1 MNKQEKQPKSNSV
14 ISDRLEYMRTSR
26 GNEFAPRGVYF
37 RTFSSWYAGDRLRR
51 LPIGIRQFGM
61 ALRNW
66 RVFWRPRKLEFRYMG
81 DGFATKSRLQFL
93 TELTSE
99 EFSVKKLILPIA
111 ILSLFVAACGDGQ
124 NSAGGVID
132 GSLCEKE
139 GDREQGEDGNELL
152 CQVMGDGKLVWK
164 PEVGETSMG
173 GGSATSSC
181 PTPLLQTPVDLS
193 KVTSILYPGQ
203 ERGGNYKAHGGFG
216 FDNAPN
222 NLVTVEIPLS
232 GKITRVVRYKEIG
245 ELQYLFEF
253 EGDCGVSFRFDHL
266 RKLTPKF
273 EAVVNAFPIKE
284 DTRTDL
290 VSPPVS
296 VSVGEV
302 IATEVGFLN
311 NVFVD
316 FGVYDMRQKNEASK
330 DPAWASTHS
339 EFQIDSYGICW
350 LNSLPQADSTAVKLL
365 PSRDGSK
372 NGQTSDYC
380 K

>member
-1 MNKQEKQPKSNSV
+1 M
-14 ISDRLEYMRTSR
+14 ISDRLEYIRTSR
-26 GNEFAPRGVYF
+26 GNEFTPRGVYF
-37 RTFSSWYAGDRLRR
+37 RAFSSWHAGHRLRC

-61 ALRNW
+61 ALHNW
-66 RVFWRPRKLEFRYMG
+66 RVFWRPRKLDFRYMG
-81 DGFATKSRLQFL
+81 DGFALKSRFQFL
-93 TELTSE
+93 TELTTE

-111 ILSLFVAACGDGQ
+111 ILSISIAACGDGQ
-124 NSAGGVID
+124 NSAGAVID

-139 GDREQGEDGNELL
+139 GDRERGEDGNELL

-164 PEVGETSMG
+164 PEVGEAPMG
-173 GGSATSSC
+173 GSTATSSC

-216 FDNAPN
+216 FDNATN
-222 NLVTVEIPLS
+222 NLVTVTIPLN

-245 ELQYLFEF
+245 EIQYLFEF

-284 DTRTDL
+284 DTRTDP
-290 VSPPVS
+290 VSPPVP
-296 VSVGEV
+296 VMIGEV

-330 DPAWASTHS
+330 DPAWASAHS

-350 LNSLPQADSTAVKLL
+350 LNYLPQADSTAVKLL